1 MATVTPIYNWPVPT
15 STDYVKDGA
24 TAIEALGDAI
34 DSSLNTITGNKNVG
48 MVHLNTTA
56 FTSTSTVT
64 IDNIFSSAYDSY
76 QIWVNA
82 TTSNAND
89 PTFALRVGGVTATT
103 NYAYTNIQGLTG
115 SASSTTVT
123 GASNALVG
131 RLDTG
136 GGLFVINIVNPAVAA
151 RTFGHSNT
159 FDSAN
164 VFRALGFTH
173 TTATAYDGFVLGLA
187 NSTGNVRIYGMRKS

>member
-1 MATVTPIYNWPVPT
+1 MATTTNYGWETPDD
-15 STDYVKDGA
+15 TDLVKDGA
-24 TAIEALGDAI
+24 LAMRDLGQDV
-34 DSSLNTITGNKNVG
+34 DTSLFGITGGANVG

-82 TTSNAND
+82 TSSNAND
-89 PTFALRVGGVTATT
+89 PTFSLRVGGVTAAT
-103 NYAYTNIQGLTG
+103 NYAYTNIQGLAG

-123 GASNALVG
+123 GATNALVG
-131 RLDTG
+131 RLDLA